1 MKKRKI
7 GLALSGGGFRASVF
21 HIGVLTFLAEKKQ
34 LENISYISTV
44 SGGSLLIG
52 LIYSINNNK
61 WPTSEEFLND
71 VAPKIKK
78 QLTESSLINDTL
90 LSLICRP
97 FNWRYIFHRVNI
109 LAYTLKNVWKVNSI
123 ISDIPEYPKLVINAT
138 TSETGK
144 SWRFSNEKMGD
155 YLSGYVK
162 APNIPLS
169 DVMAI
174 SAAFPAGFGPYTIAT
189 NQFKWF
195 KYKTW
200 SSKDTIEIQPTFKK
214 LHLYDGG
221 VYDNLG
227 VEPMMSNS
235 KSFLRDEID
244 YLIVSDAS
252 KPLGIESIA
261 SIFRIVKRTIRLL
274 DITTDQTRSLRAR
287 MLFNEFK
294 KNSSGLYIK
303 IGLTVDWIFQDKD
316 INYKKQ
322 KFLEIHSPNISNE
335 DKAKSYPTN
344 LSKVKKE
351 DFELISEHGKLVTE
365 ALAYAY
371 DFNDSNENFH

>member
-174 SAAFPAGFGPYTIAT
+174 SAAFPAGFGPY
-189 NQFKWF
+189 
-195 KYKTW
+195 
-200 SSKDTIEIQPTFKK
+200 
-214 LHLYDGG
+214 
-221 VYDNLG
+221 
-227 VEPMMSNS
+227 
-235 KSFLRDEID
+235 
-244 YLIVSDAS
+244 
-252 KPLGIESIA
+252 
-261 SIFRIVKRTIRLL
+261 
-274 DITTDQTRSLRAR
+274 
-287 MLFNEFK
+287 
-294 KNSSGLYIK
+294 
-303 IGLTVDWIFQDKD
+303 
-316 INYKKQ
+316 
-322 KFLEIHSPNISNE
+322 
-335 DKAKSYPTN
+335 
-344 LSKVKKE
+344 
-351 DFELISEHGKLVTE
+351 
-365 ALAYAY
+365 
-371 DFNDSNENFH
+371 

>member
-34 LENISYISTV
+34 LENIAYISTV

-52 LIYSINNNK
+52 LIYSKNNNK
-61 WPTSEEFLND
+61 WPSSKEFLD
-71 VAPKIKK
+71 VLAPKLKK
-78 QLTESSLINDTL
+78 QLTESSLIKDTFF
-90 LSLICRP
+90 SLFFRP
-97 FNWRYIFHRVNI
+97 SNWKYIFQRVNI
-109 LAYTLKNVWKVNSI
+109 LAYTLKHVWKVNSK
-123 ISDIPEYPKLVINAT
+123 ISDIPEHPKLVINAT

-169 DVMAI
+169 DVIAI

-195 KYKTW
+195 NYKTW
-200 SSKDTIEIQPTFKK
+200 TSKDIKEVQPIYTK

-227 VEPMMSNS
+227 VEPMMSKSN
-235 KSFLRDEID
+235 SFLRDEID

-252 KPLGIESIA
+252 KPLGIEPIA
-261 SIFRIVKRTIRLL
+261 FIFRMVKRTIRLL

-287 MLFNEFK
+287 MLFKEFK

-303 IGLTVDWIFQDKD
+303 IGLTVDGIFQDKD
-316 INYKKQ
+316 INCKKE
-322 KFLEIHSPNISNE
+322 KFVKIHSPNTSNM
-335 DKAKSYPTN
+335 DKAKNYPTN
-344 LSKVKKE
+344 LSKVTKE
-351 DFELISEHGKLVTE
+351 DFELISEHGKLVME

-371 DFNDSNENFH
+371 DFNENLH

>member
-21 HIGVLTFLAEKKQ
+21 HIGVLTFLAERKQ
-34 LENISYISTV
+34 LENITYISTV

-61 WPTSEEFLND
+61 WPSNEEFLD
-71 VAPKIKK
+71 IVAPKLKK
-78 QLTESSLINDTL
+78 QLTETSLMKDTFFSLIFQP
-90 LSLICRP
+90 S
-97 FNWRYIFHRVNI
+97 NWKYIFKRVNI
-109 LAYTLKNVWKVNSI
+109 LAYTLKHVWKINFK
-123 ISDIPEYPKLVINAT
+123 ISDIQKYPKLAINAT

-162 APNIPLS
+162 TPNIPLS

-189 NQFKWF
+189 NKFNWF
-195 KYKTW
+195 NYKTW
-200 SSKDTIEIQPTFKK
+200 STKEIIAIQPTFKK

-227 VEPMMSNS
+227 VEPMMSKSN
-235 KSFLRDEID
+235 SFLRDEIN

-252 KPLGIESIA
+252 KPLDIEPIA

-287 MLFNEFK
+287 MLFKEFK
-294 KNSSGLYIK
+294 KNSSGLYVK
-303 IGLTVDWIFQDKD
+303 IGLTLDGIFQDND
-316 INYKKQ
+316 INYKKEKFVKMNTSNIPNEEKAKVIQQIYQ
-322 KFLEIHSPNISNE
+322 KFQEKI
-335 DKAKSYPTN
+335 
-344 LSKVKKE
+344 LS
-351 DFELISEHGKLVTE
+351 
-365 ALAYAY
+365 
-371 DFNDSNENFH
+371 